1 MRLVKYRILICC
13 MLLVCCCVSVM
24 AQRQITVLSSET
36 NMPLK
41 DVTVRIDSL
50 LLKTNYLGRVSVP
63 EYFDSIQFSHVEY
76 SPEKL
81 SFREVGDTMY
91 LFPSRYVLKE
101 VVVLGISPD
110 LRKSMDKAR
119 ERRLKEPTS
128 FNPLSFDLGRLLDRR
143 GRRDRKQMQRLQ
155 EAFREFDMK

>member
-1 MRLVKYRILICC
+1 MVKSSSRKIRILVLALLCC
-13 MLLVCCCVSVM
+13 IDVA
-24 AQRQITVLSSET
+24 AQRQLTVLSSET
-36 NMPLK
+36 YMPLK
-41 DVTVRIDSL
+41 DVTVRVDSL
-50 LLKTNYLGRVSVP
+50 IMKTDYLGRVPVP

-110 LRKSMDKAR
+110 MRKSMDKAR

-155 EAFREFDMK
+155 DAFRKFDMK